1 MKCRAYYFSLK
12 DFETDY
18 SYSLSPFSSTKFSDF
33 VSYVLGTLTY
43 PPFTLN
49 DSNVEKMW
57 QLLAEEKHNDPIF
70 KIVKCFDDT
79 TIPMTRDQDVIDM
92 FEDWVAKLVAI
103 IAKTYPYYNAV
114 LTAYAGAEATLMADV
129 KATSWNKVRF
139 NDTPQNAGSGGT
151 YEGEDYMTHFTRTDG
166 ESSTP
171 LTTKINRLREIQDQ
185 YKRTMADWLKEVGRV
200 FLPEG
205 D

>member
-1 MKCRAYYFSLK
+1 MNKKIKKALLYLGFIGVLIAAVVMIV
-12 DFETDY
+12 
-18 SYSLSPFSSTKFSDF
+18 SSMQ
-33 VSYVLGTLTY
+33 
-43 PPFTLN
+43 P
-49 DSNVEKMW
+49 E
-57 QLLAEEKHNDPIF
+57 DP
-70 KIVKCFDDT
+70 
-79 TIPMTRDQDVIDM
+79 TILDVIDM

-103 IAKTYPYYNAV
+103 IGKTYPYYNAV

-129 KATSWNKVRF
+129 TATSMNKVRF